1 MCATEVAYSLHS
13 ASPGTQPGPEPR
25 CPGGREIRRM
35 VPVIHRWLVFL
46 GLVLVFPTGALAG
59 APPSAPGTHG
69 SDLIVA
75 DATAL
80 PPTLDPFKVYG
91 TQTQSFFRL
100 FFEPLFDRDPD
111 GKIRTPLLERWGPV
125 DRLTWEFQLRPGV
138 RFHDGG
144 ELTSA
149 DVVYSLGR
157 ILDPQVNSPRRTEF
171 AEFDTIVA
179 VDKYTFRITTKR
191 PYPLLPARL
200 SQFSMILPDQ
210 LRGRPD
216 GEFFREPIGLGP
228 FRLSEL
234 SPKQAVLAAFQD
246 YHGGP
251 PKVPN
256 VVFQFIPEAEE
267 RLHQLLTG
275 NVDIVTN
282 LLPQQVDSLLRAKGV
297 RLVKRN
303 SIRFMDVFIDNRQGP
318 LAKAEVRRALLH
330 GTDVEGLVRYIARG
344 NGRAIPTVTLQED
357 FGFNASLKPYAFDPV
372 RARALLAE
380 GGYAGGFRLQGLA
393 THDTQML
400 ATALSQQWAKIG
412 VKLEVA
418 VDGRAPTMTRW
429 IKERDRH
436 DFLILDP
443 TSIIFDAAFQLR
455 LHLDPAHPMSRVSHP
470 RAVQLLNQADTE
482 PDPDT
487 RAAILREIQA
497 IAHEQGL
504 TIPLYQVVDLYAV
517 RDRVTGFTASKD
529 TILRLGGVGLQ

>member
-1 MCATEVAYSLHS
+1 MT
-13 ASPGTQPGPEPR
+13 
-25 CPGGREIRRM
+25 
-35 VPVIHRWLVFL
+35 PVIHRWVVFL
-46 GLVLVFPTGALAG
+46 ALALILPTAVPAAASSG
-59 APPSAPGTHG
+59 APAARGA
-69 SDLIVA
+69 DLIVA

-100 FFEPLFDRDPD
+100 IFEPLFDRDPD

-125 DRLTWEFQLRPGV
+125 DRLTWEFQLRPGI

-144 ELTSA
+144 ELTAA
-149 DVVYSLGR
+149 DVVFSLER
-157 ILDPQVNSPRRTEF
+157 ILDPQVNSPRRHEF
-171 AEFDTIVA
+171 AEFDTITA
-179 VDKYTFRITTKR
+179 VDRYTLRITTKR

-200 SQFSMILPDQ
+200 SQFSMILPDA
-210 LRGRPD
+210 LRGRPES
-216 GEFFREPIGLGP
+216 EFFQEPIGLGP
-228 FRLSEL
+228 FRLSQL
-234 SPKQAVLAAFQD
+234 SQVQAVLAAFPD

-256 VVFQFIPEAEE
+256 VVFQFIPDATD
-267 RLHQLLTG
+267 RLNRLLKG
-275 NVDIVTN
+275 DVDIMTN

-303 SIRFMDVFIDNRQGP
+303 SIRFMDVLIDNRKGP
-318 LAKAEVRRALLH
+318 LARVEVRRALLH

-344 NGRAIPTVTLQED
+344 NGRAISTVTLPED
-357 FGFNASLKPYAFDPV
+357 FGFHPGLKPYAFDPAK
-372 RARALLAE
+372 ARTLLAE
-380 GGYAGGFRLQGLA
+380 GGYPKGFRLQGLA
-393 THDTQML
+393 THDTQTL
-400 ATALSQQWAKIG
+400 ATALAQQWAKIG
-412 VKLEVA
+412 VTLELEV
-418 VDGRAPTMTRW
+418 DSRAPTMTRW

-455 LHLDPAHPMSRVSHP
+455 LHLDPAHPMSRMSP
-470 RAVQLLNQADTE
+470 SSAVQLLNRADTE
-482 PDPDT
+482 QDPET
-487 RAAILREIQA
+487 REAILREVQT
-497 IAHEQGL
+497 IAYEQGL

>member
-1 MCATEVAYSLHS
+1 M
-13 ASPGTQPGPEPR
+13 GPL
-25 CPGGREIRRM
+25 
-35 VPVIHRWLVFL
+35 IHRWATAV
-46 GLVLVFPTGALAG
+46 VLALILPALARLAQASG
-59 APPSAPGTHG
+59 PAAHG
-69 SDLIVA
+69 PDLVVA

-125 DRLTWEFQLRPGV
+125 DRLTWEFRLRPGV

-157 ILDPQVNSPRRTEF
+157 ILDPQVNSPRRHEF

-179 VDKYTFRITTKR
+179 IDTYTLRITTKR

-216 GEFFREPIGLGP
+216 AEFFREPIGLGP

-234 SPKQAVLAAFQD
+234 SPKQAVLAAFPD
-246 YHGGP
+246 YHGGA

-267 RLHQLLTG
+267 RFRQLLAG

-318 LAKAEVRRALLH
+318 LARVEVRRALLH

-344 NGRAIPTVTLQED
+344 NGHAIATVTLPED
-357 FGFNASLKPYAFDPV
+357 FGFNASLKPYTFDPAK
-372 RARALLAE
+372 ARALLAE
-380 GGYAGGFRLQGLA
+380 AGYPAGFRLQGLA
-393 THDTQML
+393 THDTQTL
-400 ATALSQQWAKIG
+400 ATALAQQWAKIG

-418 VDGRAPTMTRW
+418 VEGRAPTMTRW

-455 LHLDPAHPMSRVSHP
+455 LHLDSAHPMSRVSHP

-482 PDPDT
+482 QDPEA
-487 RAAILREIQA
+487 RAAILRELQT
-497 IAHEQGL
+497 IAYEQGL

-529 TILRLGGVGLQ
+529 TILRLGSVGLQ